1 MKKIPIIIA
10 ILGVLAVL
18 LLHVFS
24 ANQKP
29 TYNSKQL
36 RVPYESPVPGEH
48 HHVIAPPAESHSPLS
63 PAPAKQDDSTKL
75 MQAAISIIV
84 LLAALWVILSGKYQE
99 AQTHWAFGAIGS
111 IITFWLKV

>member
-1 MKKIPIIIA
+1 MRKIPIIIA

-24 ANQKP
+24 ANQP
-29 TYNSKQL
+29 TYRSQQL
-36 RVPYESPVPGEH
+36 QVPYEHPAPGEH
-48 HHVIAPPAESHSPLS
+48 HHVIAPPAQSYSPVS
-63 PAPAKQDDSTKL
+63 PVPAKQDDSTKL

-99 AQTHWAFGAIGS
+99 AQAHWAFGAIGS